1 MTAMILL
8 LFMGSS
14 DAPAVLVLCLAISL
28 ALFAYIF
35 YLPSAVAAAPE
46 KTRLSFLSERKETVY
61 DNLRDLNFEY
71 KAGKYPESDY
81 QEMRAALEEEAAAVL
96 AEMETLER
104 NASRPLFKTLLRGK
118 GDPGQK
124 NNPKGARL

>member
-1 MTAMILL
+1 MTTMMLL
-8 LFMGSS
+8 LLGSS
-14 DAPAVLVLCLAISL
+14 DEPAVLALCLAMSL
-28 ALFAYIF
+28 GLFAYIF

-46 KTRLSFLSERKETVY
+46 KTRLSFLRERKETIY

-118 GDPGQK
+118 GDPDQ
-124 NNPKGARL
+124 NTKGARP